1 MKPAPA
7 QLDALIFDLD
17 GTLWD
22 AAAASTYGWNL
33 ALQEMG
39 RSERVTVEGIRSV
52 SGRPF
57 PDCAAR
63 LLPAMVPI
71 PQGTLAHLEERER
84 AGIALAALDV
94 ADGLPRLAERYP
106 LFLVSN
112 CPGWYLEAFFRH
124 RGLQGCFTGWDC
136 WGLSGIAKSGM
147 LLNLAER
154 HRLERVVYVGDTEG
168 DRAATEA
175 AGMTFAFVRY
185 GFGQVD
191 DQPLSFDAFAD
202 LVRYFLLR

>member
-1 MKPAPA
+1 MARP
-7 QLDALIFDLD
+7 
-17 GTLWD
+17 
-22 AAAASTYGWNL
+22 
-33 ALQEMG
+33 
-39 RSERVTVEGIRSV
+39 ERVTVDGIRSV

-57 PDCAAR
+57 PECAAK
-63 LLPAMVPI
+63 LLPAMMPI
-71 PQGTLAHLEERER
+71 PQATLAHLEERER
-84 AGIALAALDV
+84 TGIELIPGELYPGV
-94 ADGLPRLAERYP
+94 AEGLPRLAERYP

-124 RGLQGCFTGWDC
+124 RGLRV
-136 WGLSGIAKSGM
+136 L
-147 LLNLAER
+147 
-154 HRLERVVYVGDTEG
+154 HRLGLLGSFGDRQIRDASEPRRALPPGAGGLRGGHEG

-202 LVRYFLLR
+202 LVRYFSLRRWQGPDAPADPHRRSL